1 MKIVKQL
8 GGRVNLA
15 RVDIDEL
22 TELAL
27 DYNITSVPSTLL
39 MHKGRVREKMVGL
52 ETSAHIRDWLQK
64 IYRKI
69 E

>member
-1 MKIVKQL
+1 MNQL

-27 DYNITSVPSTLL
+27 DYDITSVPSILL
-39 MHKGRVREKMVGL
+39 MHKGRVRKKLVGL
-52 ETSAHIRDWLQK
+52 TSSDHIRSWLQK
-64 IYRKI
+64 IYREI